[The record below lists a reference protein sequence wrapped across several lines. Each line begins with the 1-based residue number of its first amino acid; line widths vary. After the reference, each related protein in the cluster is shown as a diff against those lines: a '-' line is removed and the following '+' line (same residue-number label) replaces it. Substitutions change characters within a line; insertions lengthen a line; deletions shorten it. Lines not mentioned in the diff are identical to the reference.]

1 MVEFFKKYSKDIRI
15 GLVVAIIMLVLTK
28 LGGYLLELVML
39 AIPKIGIPIFDFF
52 VNLIYKSAA
61 SYSSSSMIW
70 FFTAIFF
77 SVFFLVAFYIA
88 MRPFKKDVGE
98 QLYESVVPCKE
109 SNSRKNKVVLLMSI
123 SFFDFLLGL
132 FIFVIPGM
140 YYSKF
145 EKNLIAIR
153 PYIEEQEYNLL
164 KSKWV
169 LMKGKNDYLIIDE
182 TITNIKKKNNLEK

>member
-1 MVEFFKKYSKDIRI
+1 
-15 GLVVAIIMLVLTK
+15 
-28 LGGYLLELVML
+28 
-39 AIPKIGIPIFDFF
+39 
-52 VNLIYKSAA
+52 
-61 SYSSSSMIW
+61 
-70 FFTAIFF
+70 
-77 SVFFLVAFYIA
+77 
-88 MRPFKKDVGE
+88 
-98 QLYESVVPCKE
+98 
-109 SNSRKNKVVLLMSI
+109 
-123 SFFDFLLGL
+123 
-132 FIFVIPGM
+132 M